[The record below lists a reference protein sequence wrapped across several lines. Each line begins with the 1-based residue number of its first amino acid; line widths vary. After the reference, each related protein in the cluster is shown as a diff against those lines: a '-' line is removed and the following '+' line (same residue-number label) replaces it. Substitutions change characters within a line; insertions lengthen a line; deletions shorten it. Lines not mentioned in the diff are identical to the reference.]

1 MSVAPVDNSQPIDW
15 ESVWKSLAWVDYD
28 EDEAA
33 IQKRLQQRARQYAA
47 PKQPLDPVIEDG
59 LTVLTFELGD
69 EHYGIDVMAVR
80 GVRTVNHITRVPGT
94 PSFYRGVVN
103 VRGQVVTVLDLRL
116 FFEMPVTEET
126 ITPDELVITRVKRL
140 EIGLLAH
147 NIEGVRVVPRSA
159 VEPLESMRYGL
170 GVTADQLVLLDIE
183 SLFAD
188 DRLIVGGKDR
198 P

>member
-1 MSVAPVDNSQPIDW
+1 MDNSQPIDW

-33 IQKRLQQRARQYAA
+33 LQKRLQQRARQYAA
-47 PKQPLDPVIEDG
+47 PKQALEPVIEVG
-59 LTVLTFELGD
+59 LTMLTFELGD

-94 PSFYRGVVN
+94 PAFYRGVVN

-126 ITPDELVITRVKRL
+126 VTPDELVITRVKRL

-159 VEPLESMRYGL
+159 VEPLEGMRYGL
-170 GVTADQLVLLDIE
+170 GVTADQLVLLDVE

-188 DRLIVGGKDR
+188 DRLMVGGKDR